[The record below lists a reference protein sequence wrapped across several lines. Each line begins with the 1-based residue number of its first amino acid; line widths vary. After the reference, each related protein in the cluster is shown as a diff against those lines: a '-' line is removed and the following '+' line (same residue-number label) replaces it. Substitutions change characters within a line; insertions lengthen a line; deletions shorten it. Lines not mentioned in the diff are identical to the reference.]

1 MLLLGT
7 LNLTHFT
14 CNSLFT
20 LHTSHFK
27 CNTFSYFNSLRN
39 VFSIVSVLQLFLL
52 LCQQSINFICRWQQ
66 HKKWHQNVD
75 QLVKVKTLR
84 RKCRRTLL
92 MSSWLTYA
100 MGGKLGH
107 GSTCTRNAYLPYTSY
122 TMLIVSSVYSLVSIA
137 SIYWSIQLI

>member
-14 CNSLFT
+14 CNSLFI

-66 HKKWHQNVD
+66 HKKRHQNVD